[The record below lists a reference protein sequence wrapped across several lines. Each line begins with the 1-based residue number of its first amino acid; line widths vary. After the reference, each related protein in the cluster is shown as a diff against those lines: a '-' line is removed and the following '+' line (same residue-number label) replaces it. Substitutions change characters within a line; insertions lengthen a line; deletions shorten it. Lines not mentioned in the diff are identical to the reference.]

1 MDPRF
6 TQPVSREQIVAIIRQ
21 RAERNLDQAAAA
33 GPPPIPPAPGG
44 NVPIPILAPPR
55 PMDPA
60 AIMAI
65 IRQRAERNLD
75 QAAIAPGAPPPI
87 PPAPGGYILVAPPR
101 PMDHAGAAQPPQIG
115 ILPPPPPPPPLQQ
128 QPGVVV
134 PRGIIVDQLIRPS
147 PPSPPPPPP
156 AAAAAAGGGIG
167 LYARLHDIGG
177 RRLRRNEHMQRPSLH
192 NPLYRQ
198 VSVTSSA
205 SDDEHCISAYSESVL
220 VRAHLKSLN

>member
-1 MDPRF
+1 
-6 TQPVSREQIVAIIRQ
+6 
-21 RAERNLDQAAAA
+21 
-33 GPPPIPPAPGG
+33 
-44 NVPIPILAPPR
+44 
-55 PMDPA
+55 
-60 AIMAI
+60 
-65 IRQRAERNLD
+65 
-75 QAAIAPGAPPPI
+75 
-87 PPAPGGYILVAPPR
+87 
-101 PMDHAGAAQPPQIG
+101 MDHAGAAQPPQIG

-167 LYARLHDIGG
+167 LYARLHDIGYVCQAQLKVALALVPRPLPFFCSG